1 MYSMKKILILLFVS
15 LTVFF
20 VNAQDVPNVVVFEFQ
35 PGSINQSHLKSK
47 MESNTTTLLSMINDA
62 YLNDKHI
69 NFSGISIERKA
80 AENLTSL
87 WENIHFYCED
97 NLCIEPCLNDAQG
110 FQVRAIPITLVP
122 LTEDFEGVLNRELTI
137 SYNRE
142 GKITGVR
149 MALENNQYYSVMQQ
163 GSAVT
168 DTRRRLEI
176 LKFVEDFRCYY
187 NEKNLSALEK
197 VYADDA
203 LIITGSVLKN
213 KESNFGLPSIKYRK
227 QDKKQYLQS
236 LKGIFARNKYI
247 DIKFDKISVV
257 RHGTKPDFYG
267 VTLHQDWNTSTYSD
281 KGWLFLLWDFR
292 DEQNPVIHV
301 RTWQPNQVIQT
312 DTDVFSLDD
321 FFIP

>member
-1 MYSMKKILILLFVS
+1 MKKLFLFLLSLIYINNVC
-15 LTVFF
+15 
-20 VNAQDVPNVVVFEFQ
+20 AQSDAPESVTFQFQ
-35 PGSINQSHLKSK
+35 PGSIAQG
-47 MESNTTTLLSMINDA
+47 
-62 YLNDKHI
+62 
-69 NFSGISIERKA
+69 GISSWMERSATRLLTALNKA
-80 AENLTSL
+80 CIGNNALNLDGVSMEEGAHDNLNSL
-87 WENIHFYCED
+87 WENMHFYCED
-97 NLCIEPCLNDAQG
+97 DVCIEPCLNDAQG
-110 FQVRAIPITLVP
+110 YQIRSIPITLVP
-122 LTEDFEGVLNRELTI
+122 LTDDFEGSLERELTI
-137 SYNRE
+137 SFNKS
-142 GKITGVR
+142 GFITGVR
-149 MALENNQYYSVMQQ
+149 MALDNNQYKTVMQQ

-187 NEKNLSALEK
+187 KEKNLAALEK
-197 VYADDA
+197 IYADDA

-213 KESNFGLPSIKYRK
+213 KDTGLGVPNVKYRK
-227 QDKKQYLQS
+227 QDKQQYMQS

-257 RHGTKPDFYG
+257 RHGAKPDFYG

-281 KGWLFLLWDFR
+281 QGWLFLLWDFR

-301 RTWQPNQVIQT
+301 RTWQPNQVIKT

>member
-1 MYSMKKILILLFVS
+1 MKKILFLFVS
-15 LTVFF
+15 LLM
-20 VNAQDVPNVVVFEFQ
+20 AQIATAQIDAPTDVHFQFQ
-35 PGSINQSHLKSK
+35 PGSITEGSLKTK
-47 MESNTTTLLSMINDA
+47 MEQNTSRLLSAINTA
-62 YLNDKHI
+62 CLNKGDLGL
-69 NFSGISIERKA
+69 SGLSIESGARS
-80 AENLTSL
+80 NLESL
-87 WENIHFYCED
+87 WANIHFYCED
-97 NLCIEPCLNDAQG
+97 TQCVEPCLNDAQG
-110 FQVRAIPITLVP
+110 YQVRALPITLVP
-122 LTEDFEGVLNRELTI
+122 LSDDFEGSTSRELTI
-137 SYNRE
+137 SYNRD
-142 GKITGVR
+142 GAITGVR
-149 MALENNQYYSVMQQ
+149 MALDNNQYRSVMQQ

-187 NEKNLSALEK
+187 NEKNLAALEK

-213 KESNFGLPSIKYRK
+213 KETGLGAPTVKYRK
-227 QDKKQYLQS
+227 QDKAQYMQS
-236 LKGIFARNKYI
+236 LRGIFARNKYI

-257 RHGTKPDFYG
+257 RHGVKPDFYG

-281 KGWLFLLWDFR
+281 EGWLFLLWDFR

-301 RTWQPNQVIQT
+301 RTWQPNQIIKT